1 MTAKELI
8 NPNIVPLGPGET
20 VETALAQ
27 MDDLHLMH
35 FPLSDGSEYTGLV
48 FESDLL
54 NVSDPDLPASMFKSN
69 VGRIYV
75 PDTQHIYEVIRLFAG
90 FNLTLLPVLNEKNQ
104 YIGAITLSALVG
116 YLPRIAAVSSPG
128 GIIILEINSND
139 FLMTEIAQIVE
150 SNDTK
155 ILSMY
160 VTEHPDSTLLEV
172 TLKVNRIDIG
182 SILQT
187 FFRYNYTVKASW
199 SQEDSYTEGLKD
211 RYDALMNY
219 LSI

>member
-1 MTAKELI
+1 
-8 NPNIVPLGPGET
+8 
-20 VETALAQ
+20 
-27 MDDLHLMH
+27 
-35 FPLSDGSEYTGLV
+35 
-48 FESDLL
+48 
-54 NVSDPDLPASMFKSN
+54 
-69 VGRIYV
+69 
-75 PDTQHIYEVIRLFAG
+75 
-90 FNLTLLPVLNEKNQ
+90 
-104 YIGAITLSALVG
+104 
-116 YLPRIAAVSSPG
+116 
-128 GIIILEINSND
+128 
-139 FLMTEIAQIVE
+139 MTEIAQIVE